1 MDTRTRTGIL
11 ATWVGSAEVGQFTE
25 TEAHYDKTFFIV
37 YLNNTW
43 YLQ

>member
-1 MDTRTRTGIL
+1 L

-25 TEAHYDKTFFIV
+25 TEANYDKTFFIV

-43 YLQ
+43 